1 MHFTR
6 LKIPDCVQIDPR
18 VFQDDRG
25 FFLESWHAARFA
37 EAGLDVQFK
46 QDNHSRSVRGVLRG
60 LHYQLR
66 NPQGKLVRVVVGSIY
81 DVMVDL
87 RRGSPAFGEHVALEL
102 SAENRAMVY
111 VPPGFAHGFYTMS
124 AAAEV
129 LYKTTDFY
137 NAEAERTLIW
147 NDPELRIDW
156 PIPAGETPKL
166 SQKDAAGSRLRDA
179 ELPQE

>member
-1 MHFTR
+1 MRFTR
-6 LKIPDCVQIDPR
+6 LEIPDCVRIDPR
-18 VFQDDRG
+18 VFEDDRG
-25 FFLESWHAARFA
+25 FFLESWNAARFA

-46 QDNHSRSVRGVLRG
+46 QDNHSRSIRGVLRG

-87 RRGSPAFGEHVALEL
+87 RRGSPFFGEHVALEL

-124 AAAEV
+124 AVAEV

-147 NDPELRIDW
+147 NDPELRIAW
-156 PIPAGETPKL
+156 PVPAGETPRL
-166 SQKDAAGSRLRDA
+166 SRKDAAGFPLRDA
-179 ELPQE
+179 EISQG

>member
-6 LKIPDCVQIDPR
+6 LDIPDCVRIDPR

-25 FFLESWHAARFA
+25 FFLESWNAARFA

-66 NPQGKLVRVVVGSIY
+66 NPQGKLVRVIVGSIY

-87 RRGSPAFGEHVALEL
+87 RRGSPAFGKHVGIEL

-124 AAAEV
+124 AVAEV

-137 NAEAERTLIW
+137 NAEAERTLLW
-147 NDPELRIDW
+147 NDPELRIIW
-156 PIPAGETPKL
+156 PVPAGQTPIL
-166 SQKDAAGSRLRDA
+166 SQKDAAGFPLHDA
-179 ELPQE
+179 ELPQG